1 LSISIL
7 GDTGGKRQT
16 ANCRAS
22 KEKTIHFDGYE
33 KTENSKI
40 STLKFLEIWYNSNQK
55 KLPEKNRMIS
65 NHQNGVLI

>member
-16 ANCRAS
+16 TSCRAS
-22 KEKTIHFDGYE
+22 EEKTIHFDGYE